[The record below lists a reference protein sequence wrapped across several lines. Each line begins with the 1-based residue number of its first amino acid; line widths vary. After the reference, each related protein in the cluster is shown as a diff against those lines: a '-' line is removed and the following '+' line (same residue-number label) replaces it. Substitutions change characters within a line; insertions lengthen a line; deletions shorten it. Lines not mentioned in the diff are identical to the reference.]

1 MDKSILKGLKLN
13 GFDSEHE
20 SFDETPFFNNKTVD
34 LIRPFLSDNLSKT
47 KTINKSHSS
56 YGLKHIVENKIG
68 QYVTN
73 GELIY
78 AMFLEGFEIKRHN
91 INCFF
96 NIKTSEVKKMSL

>member
-1 MDKSILKGLKLN
+1 MNKAILNGLKLN
-13 GFDSEHE
+13 GFDDEFQ
-20 SFDETPFFNNKTVD
+20 SFDETPFLNSKTVE

-56 YGLKHIVENKIG
+56 YGLKHIVEKKIG

-78 AMFLEGFEIKRHN
+78 AMYLEGFDIKRHN
-91 INCFF
+91 LNCFF
-96 NIKTSEVKKMSL
+96 NIKTSDVKKISL

>member
-1 MDKSILKGLKLN
+1 MDKSILNGLKLN
-13 GFDSEHE
+13 GFDNEHE
-20 SFDETPFFNNKTVD
+20 SFDESLFSTNKKID
-34 LIRPFLSDNLSKT
+34 IIRPFLSENLSKT

-56 YGLKHIVENKIG
+56 YGLKHIVEKKIG

-78 AMFLEGFEIKRHN
+78 AMFLEGFDIKRHN

-96 NIKTSEVKKMSL
+96 NIKTSEVKKMNL